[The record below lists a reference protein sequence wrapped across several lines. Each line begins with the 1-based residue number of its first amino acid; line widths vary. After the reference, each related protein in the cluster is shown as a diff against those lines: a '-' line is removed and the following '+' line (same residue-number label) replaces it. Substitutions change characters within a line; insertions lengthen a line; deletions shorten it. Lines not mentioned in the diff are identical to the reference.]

1 MPEAALYPEALE
13 DAGLVA
19 KKTQQA
25 RRKVCASNPPK
36 WTFCLYAST
45 ADMCF
50 PWTWVYK
57 SPKNSEP
64 GAPSPAPRPRQA
76 PAPRENSSSQAPK
89 AAPLIEEIPPAPA
102 GPVWANGQG
111 VVGKTFGAFLY
122 FCV

>member
-1 MPEAALYPEALE
+1 MP
-13 DAGLVA
+13 GLL
-19 KKTQQA
+19 
-25 RRKVCASNPPK
+25 RRRRSRHGERSAPRILLNGLSASIRLNCCHMSSLD
-36 WTFCLYAST
+36 WG
-45 ADMCF
+45 
-50 PWTWVYK
+50 VYK

-76 PAPRENSSSQAPK
+76 PAAPRENSSSQAPK